1 MKFDL
6 SKILTAL
13 FLLISFLAWIIGPR
27 YLGLSWPWFQPY
39 TLLTYVFAG
48 KGSLIDTLF
57 SSFFFWITLSTL
69 LTRLNIKRFCI
80 LFFSALFFIGSI
92 SLLLLWLT
100 KSFFI
105 LMGPSPLIY
114 CLLTTLVLSD
124 KHLKIALLGML
135 PVPPTPMIVVLL
147 SINVLQDLA
156 AGAYFQIAANLIGVA
171 YAFGITPLL
180 KKRTHKMR

>member
-6 SKILTAL
+6 AKILTAS
-13 FLLISFLAWIIGPR
+13 FLLISFVAWIVGPG

-39 TLLTYVFAG
+39 TLVTYAFAG
-48 KGSLIDTLF
+48 RGSLVDMLL
-57 SSFFFWITLSTL
+57 SAFFFWITLSTL
-69 LTRLNIKRFCI
+69 LLRLNTKRFCI
-80 LFFSALFFIGSI
+80 LFFSALLSIGSA

-105 LMGPSPLIY
+105 LMGPAPLIY

-135 PVPPTPMIVVLL
+135 PVPPTTMIVVLL
-147 SINVLQDLA
+147 GINTLQNLA

-171 YAFGITPLL
+171 YAFGVTPFL